1 MISILLM
8 FIKSFKWLNFL
19 VKLFHQKKVMIHK
32 LPQEI
37 STWYIIPAIRREF
50 VKEMI
55 SQGLSQ
61 KKAADKL
68 GLTEAAVS
76 NYMKDKRASQVKLND
91 HIKEMIKGSV
101 INILSK
107 QSDVFTEVYSVVK
120 ESEKDFTVCQ
130 IHAVYDEIP
139 EGCSICF
146 DKKEE
151 LVQIKK

>member
-1 MISILLM
+1 
-8 FIKSFKWLNFL
+8 
-19 VKLFHQKKVMIHK
+19 MIHK

-76 NYMKDKRASQVKLND
+76 NYMNDKRASQVKLNE

-101 INILSK
+101 VNILSK

-120 ESEKDFTVCQ
+120 ECEKDFTVCQ
-130 IHAVYDEIP
+130 IHAAYDEIP
-139 EGCSICF
+139 EGCKICF
-146 DKKEE
+146 SGKEE
-151 LVQIKK
+151 LVKIKDNKKVEA

>member
-1 MISILLM
+1 
-8 FIKSFKWLNFL
+8 
-19 VKLFHQKKVMIHK
+19 MIHK

-55 SQGLSQ
+55 NQGLSQ
-61 KKAADKL
+61 KKAADRL

-101 INILSK
+101 VNILSK
-107 QSDVFTEVYSVVK
+107 QSDVFTEVYNVVK
-120 ESEKDFTVCQ
+120 ECEKDFTVCQ
-130 IHAVYDEIP
+130 IHAAYDEIP
-139 EGCSICF
+139 EGCKICF
-146 DKKEE
+146 ETKKEDF
-151 LVQIKK
+151 VQIKK

>member
-1 MISILLM
+1 
-8 FIKSFKWLNFL
+8 
-19 VKLFHQKKVMIHK
+19 MIHK

-55 SQGLSQ
+55 NQGLSQ
-61 KKAADKL
+61 KKAADRL

-101 INILSK
+101 VNILSK
-107 QSDVFTEVYSVVK
+107 QSDVFTEVYNVVK
-120 ESEKDFTVCQ
+120 ECEKDLTVCQ
-130 IHAVYDEIP
+130 IHAAYDEIP
-139 EGCSICF
+139 EGCKICF
-146 DKKEE
+146 SEKEELIKIKEEKKEE
-151 LVQIKK
+151 A

>member
-1 MISILLM
+1 
-8 FIKSFKWLNFL
+8 
-19 VKLFHQKKVMIHK
+19 MIHK

-76 NYMKDKRASQVKLND
+76 NYMKDKRASQIKLND
-91 HIKEMIKGSV
+91 HIKELIKGSV
-101 INILSK
+101 VNILSK
-107 QSDVFTEVYSVVK
+107 QGDVFTEIYNVVK
-120 ESEKDFTVCQ
+120 ECEKDLTVCQ
-130 IHAVYDEIP
+130 IHAAYDEIP
-139 EGCSICF
+139 EGCKICF
-146 DKKEE
+146 SEKEE
-151 LVQIKK
+151 LVKIKDNKKVEV

>member
-1 MISILLM
+1 
-8 FIKSFKWLNFL
+8 
-19 VKLFHQKKVMIHK
+19 MIHK

-37 STWYIIPAIRREF
+37 STWYIITAIRREF

-76 NYMKDKRASQVKLND
+76 NYMNDKRASQVKLNE

-101 INILSK
+101 VNILSK
-107 QSDVFTEVYSVVK
+107 QSDVFTEVYNVVK
-120 ESEKDFTVCQ
+120 ECEKDLTVCQ
-130 IHAVYDEIP
+130 IHAAYDEIP
-139 EGCSICF
+139 EGCKICF
-146 DKKEE
+146 SGKEE
-151 LVQIKK
+151 LVKIKDNKKVEA